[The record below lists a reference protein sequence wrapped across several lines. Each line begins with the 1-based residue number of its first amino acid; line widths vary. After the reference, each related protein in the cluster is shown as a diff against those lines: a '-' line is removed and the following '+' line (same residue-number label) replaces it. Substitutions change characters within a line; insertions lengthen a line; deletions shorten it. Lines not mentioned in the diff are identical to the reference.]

1 MNTEDQWT
9 AACHSY
15 IERNRSIVHGD
26 KIHGASA
33 IFAQGC
39 PACFS
44 RAKGR
49 LRSRITDQ
57 AGIFHGTLQSRS
69 DNLEWRLAFRDRVGV
84 GWRVSDVIGRTAAMS
99 SGKVGRVFTYHG
111 PVRRHDEPKD
121 LEDDVAQVTA
131 PILDSTDPAHVL
143 VGILPAG
150 SRSSFG
156 AFLTPCGR
164 KRPG

>member
-15 IERNRSIVHGD
+15 IERDRSIVHGD
-26 KIHGASA
+26 KIHGAFA

-44 RAKGR
+44 WAKGR
-49 LRSRITDQ
+49 LRSRITEQ
-57 AGIFHGTLQSRS
+57 AGIFHGTLQSPR

-99 SGKVGRVFTYHG
+99 SGKVSRLFTYHG

-121 LEDDVAQVTA
+121 LEDDAQ
-131 PILDSTDPAHVL
+131 D
-143 VGILPAG
+143 
-150 SRSSFG
+150 
-156 AFLTPCGR
+156 
-164 KRPG
+164 